1 MKRIHIGY
9 DGVLYT
15 AGARDYEAL
24 KRTVEEAHRT
34 GTVTWI
40 TVNHGEGRPQPV
52 ELLIAPGIPVAL
64 HPVVEDEPDDAGSDD
79 ARSDDAGP
87 EAAG

>member
-1 MKRIHIGY
+1 MRRIDIGY

-34 GTVTWI
+34 GSVTWI

-64 HPVVEDEPDDAGSDD
+64 HPVADDGTDDDSEGDHPTSPQPDDAD
-79 ARSDDAGP
+79 
-87 EAAG
+87 

>member
-15 AGARDYEAL
+15 AGARDYDEL
-24 KRTVEEAHRT
+24 KRTVEEAHRD

-64 HPVVEDEPDDAGSDD
+64 HPVVDDESDADDAEARD
-79 ARSDDAGP
+79 AD
-87 EAAG
+87 